1 MNDFI
6 IEVLTAEGAFCIK
19 MVRGLEVLFCR
30 VDFRGAVYYIDYFLL
45 YFYTPN
51 KKNNYI
57 YREVFI
63 YGGVEIYDFL
73 VEFLYSTK
81 VRQVGRLEAILKAP
95 WGMINE
101 IILFVN
107 TLDFLF

>member
-30 VDFRGAVYYIDYFLL
+30 VDFRGVVYYIDYFLL

-51 KKNNYI
+51 KKTTIYI
-57 YREVFI
+57 EEFFL

-73 VEFLYSTK
+73 VEFLYSTRM
-81 VRQVGRLEAILKAP
+81 RQVGGSEAILKAP
-95 WGMINE
+95 W
-101 IILFVN
+101 FYPP
-107 TLDFLF
+107 